1 MSTSP
6 KTNVTWSFRA
16 RFRRDAFG
24 WKGSKLASQRIKEAL
39 IEIHTVARHDPVQGA
54 EGAVLLLEKLSP
66 ALSQIDSS
74 SGAIGSACYGAIEAL
89 VPLIAG
95 APASTALR
103 KKWLDRLFEAI
114 QADQVPYIET
124 LGEHW
129 GELCATPELASEWAD
144 QLLPGLRLMLG
155 DRAMGT
161 FATFTGTS
169 LCYSALFTAG
179 RHDELLQL
187 LSLHPHPIWP
197 YFVWGARVLAA
208 RGQTDQAIA
217 YVREHAG
224 STTGLVTMARF
235 AEDLLLRAGRR
246 SEAFEQYALLANQ
259 SNSNLSTF
267 RALAKK
273 YPEWE
278 SDKLLAYL
286 VALSPSESGKWF
298 ATAKTLKLWDQ
309 AIQLAWASPC
319 DPLTL
324 TRAASDHL
332 NKRADF
338 AMHCALA
345 ALHWMSMGYG
355 YDLTALDARQAYL
368 LALEAAALAQQ
379 SEHAQAVMAQILA
392 QDRPMSASLNRS
404 LGLTPAA
411 GQLGSSG
418 PQNPPIH

>member
-6 KTNVTWSFRA
+6 QSTITWMFRT
-16 RFRRDAFG
+16 RFRRDAFS

-39 IEIHTVARHDPVQGA
+39 SEINTVARHDPMQGA

-169 LCYSALFTAG
+169 LCYSALFKAG
-179 RHDELLQL
+179 RHDELLAL
-187 LSLHPHPIWP
+187 LALHPHPIWP

-217 YVREHAG
+217 YVREHEG
-224 STTGLVTMARF
+224 RNTGLVTMACF
-235 AEDLLLRAGRR
+235 AEDLLLQAGRR
-246 SEAFEQYALLANQ
+246 SEAFEQYGLLANQ
-259 SNSNLSTF
+259 RNSNLSTF
-267 RALAKK
+267 RALVKK

-278 SDKLLAYL
+278 SGKLLDYL
-286 VALSPSESGKWF
+286 VAQSPSEPGKWF

-309 AIQLAWASPC
+309 AIHLAWASPC

-324 TRAASDHL
+324 SRAARDHL
-332 NKRADF
+332 DKRSDF
-338 AMHCALA
+338 AMHCAMA
-345 ALHWMSMGYG
+345 ALHWMSMGHG
-355 YDLTALDARQAYL
+355 YELTGLDAREAYG
-368 LALEAAALAQQ
+368 LAVEAAALAQQ
-379 SEHAQAVMAQILA
+379 SEHARAVTAQILA
-392 QDRPMSASLNRS
+392 QDRPMSVWLHRA

-411 GQLGSSG
+411 GQLGGSAS
-418 PQNPPIH
+418 QKSLIH